1 MNKGEV
7 VYKDLGTIAYAEG
20 VEVQESLFQ
29 KVLERKQAGNLGDF
43 RGYLLFCEHPHVY
56 TLGKSGDATN
66 MLIAPEFLKK
76 INATY
81 YQSSRG
87 GDITYHGPE
96 QLVGYPIVDLE
107 ALGIGLKDYVAL
119 LEDVAINVCAHYGIE
134 ATRLEG
140 ATGAW
145 LDVGKPGRERKICA
159 IGVRASRFIT
169 MHGWAFNINTDLKYF
184 SYINPCGFINK
195 GVTSLEVELKRKVS
209 MDEAR
214 QVFKQE
220 WLKVF
225 NCELSKD

>member
-1 MNKGEV
+1 MRGLVTYRN
-7 VYKDLGTIAYAEG
+7 LGTIAYAEG
-20 VEVQESLFQ
+20 VEVQEQYFQ
-29 KVLERKQAGNLGDF
+29 KVLEQKQAGTLGDF

-66 MLIAPEFLKK
+66 MLITPEFLTK
-76 INATY
+76 INASY
-81 YQSSRG
+81 YQTSRG

-107 ALGIGLKDYVAL
+107 ALNIGLKDYVHL
-119 LEDVAINVCAHYGIE
+119 LEEVAINVCAHYGI
-134 ATRLEG
+134 AASRLDG

-145 LDVGKPGRERKICA
+145 LDVGVAGRERKICA

-169 MHGWAFNINTDLKYF
+169 MHGWAFNVNTDLKYF

-214 QVFKQE
+214 LVFQKE

-225 NCELSKD
+225 NCELLEG

>member
-1 MNKGEV
+1 MKGLV
-7 VYKDLGTIAYAEG
+7 TYHNLGTIAYAEG
-20 VEVQESLFQ
+20 VEVQEQYFQ
-29 KVLERKQAGNLGDF
+29 KVLEQKQTGTLGSF

-56 TLGKSGDATN
+56 TLGKSGDSNN
-66 MLIAPEFLKK
+66 MLIAPEFLAK
-76 INATY
+76 INASY
-81 YQSSRG
+81 YLSSRG

-107 ALGIGLKDYVAL
+107 SMGIGLKDYVHL
-119 LEDVAINVCAHYGIE
+119 LEEVSINVCAHYGIA
-134 ATRLEG
+134 ATRLDG
-140 ATGAW
+140 ATGVW

-169 MHGWAFNINTDLKYF
+169 MHGWAFNVNTDLKYF
-184 SYINPCGFINK
+184 SYINPCGFTNK

-214 QVFKQE
+214 TIFQHE

-225 NCELSKD
+225 NCELLSV

>member
-1 MNKGEV
+1 MKGLV
-7 VYKDLGTIAYAEG
+7 TYHNLGTIAYAEG
-20 VEVQESLFQ
+20 VEVQEQYFQ
-29 KVLERKQAGNLGDF
+29 KVLEQKQTGTLGSF

-56 TLGKSGDATN
+56 TLGKSGDSNN
-66 MLIAPEFLKK
+66 MLIAPDFLAK
-76 INATY
+76 INASY
-81 YQSSRG
+81 YLSSRG

-107 ALGIGLKDYVAL
+107 SMGIGLKDYVHL
-119 LEDVAINVCAHYGIE
+119 LEEVSINVCAHYGIA
-134 ATRLEG
+134 ATRLDG
-140 ATGAW
+140 ATGVW

-169 MHGWAFNINTDLKYF
+169 MHGWAFNVNTDLKYF
-184 SYINPCGFINK
+184 SYINPCGFTNK

-214 QVFKQE
+214 TIFQHE

-225 NCELSKD
+225 NCELLSV